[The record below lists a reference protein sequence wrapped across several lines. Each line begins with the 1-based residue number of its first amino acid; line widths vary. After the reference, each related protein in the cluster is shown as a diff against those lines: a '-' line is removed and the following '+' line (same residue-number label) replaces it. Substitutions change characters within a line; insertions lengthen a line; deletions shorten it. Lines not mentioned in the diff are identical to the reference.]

1 MSVFDPIVD
10 ENRLGTGF
18 RQIAYERQFAPARAV
33 IDAVYERMGD
43 PDGNFIEQFQTTGTD
58 SRLWELYL
66 FAAFEEQ
73 GWSIDRS
80 QPAPDFLLS
89 DARLEWGVEA
99 TTASGHRPAPEL
111 TTESELLDFLANELP
126 IRLGSPLFS
135 KLSRR
140 YDKASH
146 MQEK

>member
-10 ENRLGTGF
+10 DRRLGTGF
-18 RQIAYERQFAPARAV
+18 RRIASERHFAPARAV

-43 PDGNFIEQFQTTGTD
+43 PDGNFVEQFQTTGTD
-58 SRLWELYL
+58 ARLWELYL

-89 DARLEWGVEA
+89 DGRLEWGVEA
-99 TTASGHRPAPEL
+99 TTASGHRAGAGGDDRGR
-111 TTESELLDFLANELP
+111 TS
-126 IRLGSPLFS
+126 RVS
-135 KLSRR
+135 LSRAA
-140 YDKASH
+140 DPPGEPSLL
-146 MQEK
+146 Q